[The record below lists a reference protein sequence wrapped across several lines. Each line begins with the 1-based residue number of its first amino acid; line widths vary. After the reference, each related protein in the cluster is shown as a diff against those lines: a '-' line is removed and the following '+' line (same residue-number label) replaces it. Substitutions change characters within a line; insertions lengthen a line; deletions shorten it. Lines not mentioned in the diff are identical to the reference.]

1 MLVLAAAAVLLVL
14 GLRYGTRGA
23 VTVAL
28 PSLLAVVGTLGLC
41 GWLGQPFTV
50 FRLFALLLVI
60 GLSID
65 YAVFAREAG
74 SHASPTLLAI
84 ALSALTTLLSFGL
97 LGLSSTP
104 ALAEF
109 GSTVVLGVV
118 IALASTWLLWRR
130 QGVAA

>member
-1 MLVLAAAAVLLVL
+1 M
-14 GLRYGTRGA
+14 
-23 VTVAL
+23 
-28 PSLLAVVGTLGLC
+28 
-41 GWLGQPFTV
+41 